1 MHDTALSCIRSC
13 QASHHG
19 NIPLMHIYLV
29 GGAVRDKLLGR
40 EATDR
45 DWVVVGAHP
54 ADMSSL
60 GYKPVGKDFPVFLHP
75 DTGEEYALA
84 RTERKQGHGY
94 HGFVFHTGPEV
105 TLEAD
110 LERRDL
116 TINAMA
122 EDEQGLVFDPFGG
135 RTDLE
140 ARLLRHVSPAFA
152 EDPLR
157 ILRVARFAARY
168 APLGFTVATD
178 TMALMRRMVDAGEA
192 DHLVAER
199 VWTETRKAL
208 AEPRPSVFVRV
219 LRDCGALAVLL
230 PEVDA
235 LYGVPQPEAYHPEI
249 DTGTHVE
256 MVLDMVAQLAP
267 GDDLAGFC
275 ALTHDLGKAL
285 TPTDMLPR
293 HLMHEQRG
301 VAPLKQLA
309 ARLKVPAEHLS
320 LATAVCRQHL
330 NAHRALEL
338 KPATVLKLLESLD
351 ALRRPGRLDVFTV
364 VCEADK
370 RGRLGLQD
378 ADYPQRRF
386 LHAARAA
393 AANVEAAP
401 FVANG
406 LTGPAIGEAMRK
418 ARIEAIAGV
427 PKPQPAG
434 SDNV

>member
-1 MHDTALSCIRSC
+1 MR
-13 QASHHG
+13 
-19 NIPLMHIYLV
+19 IYLV

-40 EATDR
+40 EVADR
-45 DWVVVGAHP
+45 DYVVVGARP
-54 ADMSSL
+54 DDLAAL

-75 DTGEEYALA
+75 DNGEEYALA

-94 HGFVFHTGPEV
+94 HGFVFRTGPQV

-122 EDEQGLVFDPFGG
+122 EDEHGTLIDPFGG
-135 RTDLE
+135 RADLE
-140 ARLLRHVSPAFA
+140 ARMLRHVSPAFA

-168 APLGFTVATD
+168 APLGFTVAAE
-178 TMALMRRMVDAGEA
+178 TMALMRQMVDDGEA

-208 AEPRPSVFVRV
+208 AEPQPSVFLKV
-219 LRDCGALAVLL
+219 LRACGALAVLL

-235 LYGVPQPEAYHPEI
+235 LYGVPQPPRFHPEV

-256 MVLDMVAQLAP
+256 MVLDMAAQLAP
-267 GDDLAGFC
+267 GNDLVGFC

-285 TPTDMLPR
+285 TPADMLPR
-293 HLMHEQRG
+293 HLMHETRG

-320 LATAVCRQHL
+320 LASVVCRQHL

-351 ALRRPGRLDVFTV
+351 ALRRPARLDVFVT

-370 RGRLGLQD
+370 RGRLHHHD
-378 ADYPQRRF
+378 SDYPQGRF
-386 LHAARAA
+386 LRTACRAA
-393 AANVEAAP
+393 AAVSAAP
-401 FVANG
+401 FMAEG
-406 LTGPAIGEAMRK
+406 LRGPAIGEAMRQ
-418 ARIEAIAGV
+418 ARIKAIAAT
-427 PKPQPAG
+427 PKPAVDHRP
-434 SDNV
+434 